1 MSKCIRHI
9 FFDFGRTIVEHPED
23 GAGLR
28 IVKATGV
35 TDEADAALIRNV
47 VFSAAK
53 YANDLD
59 DGTIT
64 REQYKQLLR
73 GDLPERLHDY
83 ALAAADYHISALPV
97 LPGMLE
103 LLQKL
108 KADGYKL
115 YITSNLDEK
124 HASEM
129 KDTVIAPYFDA
140 MLFSSHIRIRKPHA
154 AFFETALAQ
163 FGVKAEECL
172 FIDDLADNIAAAEA
186 CGIKSLLF
194 RGDVAEAEAFIYAQ
208 A

>member
-1 MSKCIRHI
+1 MSNRMHI

-35 TDEADAALIRNV
+35 TDEADAARIRDV

-59 DGTIT
+59 DGSIT
-64 REQYKQLLR
+64 REQYKELLR
-73 GDLPERLHDY
+73 GDLPERLHTY

-154 AFFETALAQ
+154 AFFEAALTQ

-172 FIDDLADNIAAAEA
+172 FIDDLADNVAAAEA

-194 RGDVAEAEAFIYAQ
+194 GGDAAEAEKFIYAQ
-208 A
+208 

>member
-1 MSKCIRHI
+1 MSNRIRHI

-35 TDEADAALIRNV
+35 TDEADAARIRDV

-59 DGTIT
+59 DGSIT
-64 REQYKQLLR
+64 REQYKELLR
-73 GDLPERLHDY
+73 GDLPERLHEY

-103 LLQKL
+103 LLRKL

-124 HASEM
+124 HAGEM

-163 FGVKAEECL
+163 FGLRAEECL
-172 FIDDLADNIAAAEA
+172 FIDDLADNVAAAEA

-194 RGDVAEAEAFIYAQ
+194 RGDAAEAERFIYAQ
-208 A
+208 

>member
-1 MSKCIRHI
+1 MNNRQHI

-28 IVKATGV
+28 IVRATGV
-35 TDEADAALIRNV
+35 TDEADAARIRDV

-59 DGTIT
+59 DGSIT
-64 REQYKQLLR
+64 REQYKALLR
-73 GDLPERLHDY
+73 GDLPERLHEY

-124 HASEM
+124 HAGEM
-129 KDTVIAPYFDA
+129 KDTVIAPYFDG

-154 AFFETALAQ
+154 AFFETALSR

-172 FIDDLADNIAAAEA
+172 FIDDLTDNVAAAEV

-194 RGDVAEAEAFIYAQ
+194 RGDVAEAERFIYEQ
-208 A
+208 

>member
-1 MSKCIRHI
+1 MSNRIRHI

-35 TDEADAALIRNV
+35 TDEADAARIRDV

-59 DGTIT
+59 DGSIT
-64 REQYKQLLR
+64 REQYKELLR
-73 GDLPERLHDY
+73 GDLPERLHEY

-103 LLQKL
+103 LLRKL

-154 AFFETALAQ
+154 AFFETALTQ
-163 FGVKAEECL
+163 FGLRAEECL
-172 FIDDLADNIAAAEA
+172 FIDDLADNVAAAEA

-194 RGDVAEAEAFIYAQ
+194 RGDAAEAERFIYAQ
-208 A
+208 

>member
-1 MSKCIRHI
+1 MNKRIRHI

-28 IVKATGV
+28 IVKATGL
-35 TDEADAALIRNV
+35 TDEADADEVRNV

-59 DGTIT
+59 DCTIT
-64 REQYKQLLR
+64 REEYKQLLC
-73 GDLPERLHDY
+73 GDLPERLHPY

-97 LPGMLE
+97 LPGMLD
-103 LLQKL
+103 LLAKL
-108 KADGYKL
+108 KEDGYKL

-124 HASEM
+124 HAGEM

-140 MLFSSHIRIRKPHA
+140 MLFSSHIRIRKPYA
-154 AFFETALAQ
+154 GFFETALAQ
-163 FGVKAEECL
+163 FGVNAEECA
-172 FIDDLADNIAAAEA
+172 FIDDLADNVTAAEA

-194 RGDVAEAEAFIYAQ
+194 RGDVAEAERFIYSLP
-208 A
+208 

>member
-1 MSKCIRHI
+1 MSNRIRHI

-35 TDEADAALIRNV
+35 TDEADAALIRDV

-59 DGTIT
+59 DGSIT

-73 GDLPERLHDY
+73 GDLPARLHGY

-97 LPGMLE
+97 LPGMLD
-103 LLQKL
+103 LLKKL

-124 HASEM
+124 HAGEM

-154 AFFETALAQ
+154 GFFETALAQ

-194 RGDVAEAEAFIYAQ
+194 RGDAAEAERFIYAQ
-208 A
+208 

>member
-1 MSKCIRHI
+1 MNNRMHI

-35 TDEADAALIRNV
+35 TDEADAARIRDV

-53 YANDLD
+53 YANNLD
-59 DGTIT
+59 DGSIT
-64 REQYKQLLR
+64 REQYKELLR
-73 GDLPERLHDY
+73 GDLPERLHAY
-83 ALAAADYHISALPV
+83 AMAAADYHISALPV

-103 LLQKL
+103 LLSKL

-124 HASEM
+124 HAGEM

-154 AFFETALAQ
+154 AFFETALTQ

-172 FIDDLADNIAAAEA
+172 FIDDLADNVAAAEA

-194 RGDVAEAEAFIYAQ
+194 RGDVAEAERFIYEQ
-208 A
+208 